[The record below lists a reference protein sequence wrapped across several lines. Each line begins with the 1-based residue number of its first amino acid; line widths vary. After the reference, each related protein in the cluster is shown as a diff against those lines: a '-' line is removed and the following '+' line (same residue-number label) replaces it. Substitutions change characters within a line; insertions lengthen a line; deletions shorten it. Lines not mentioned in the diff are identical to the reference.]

1 MTHPLAGQGLAAPS
15 QRGLASQYH
24 PLRGSAALRFCARFW
39 KSSSVTCQSCF
50 WAALSECPRKA
61 VACGLDD
68 PQNRETDYLVCRVVE
83 LLLELLSTTLSR
95 VLDSLPPV
103 LMTPATLPPTGWG
116 FLCADGAHYFGEVL
130 GCSAAHRGLRA
141 KGEVKPLK
149 RVPGLWYDPWPTRW
163 FRRSCLTAV
172 GNALLDRIQS
182 RSNVTRNVSMDSFP
196 REYRTS

>member
-1 MTHPLAGQGLAAPS
+1 MMTHPLAGQGLAAPS
-15 QRGLASQYH
+15 QWGLASQYH
-24 PLRGSAALRFCARFW
+24 PLRGSAALRFCAHFW

-103 LMTPATLPPTGWG
+103 LMPPATLPPTGWG
-116 FLCADGAHYFGEVL
+116 FLCAGGAHYSGDVL
-130 GCSAAHRGLRA
+130 RYSAAQWGLRA
-141 KGEVKPLK
+141 KDELKPLK
-149 RVPGLWYDPWPTRW
+149 RVSRLWYGLLWR
-163 FRRSCLTAV
+163 V
-172 GNALLDRIQS
+172 G
-182 RSNVTRNVSMDSFP
+182 
-196 REYRTS
+196 